1 MFVRIADTPYHGSG
15 KPRLKSAFSAVAL
28 VCLLG
33 LVAGGCAMSMELGSL
48 FGKDDDAKTTD
59 KSDARDVTAS
69 LQLVSTRS
77 ESSMTSTDWSLATIA
92 LREALAK
99 NEDGMSV
106 PWLNPNTGTRGT
118 VTPIASAYVQAG
130 SACRNFLASRVGDG
144 QEGWFE
150 GTACRGHAGQWDVR
164 STRALNNR

>member
-15 KPRLKSAFSAVAL
+15 KPRRKPAFSAVAL

-33 LVAGGCAMSMELGSL
+33 LAAGGCAMSMELGSL

-59 KSDARDVTAS
+59 KSDVRDVTAS

-77 ESSMTSTDWSLATIA
+77 ESGMTSIDWSLATIA

-99 NEDGMSV
+99 SEDGMSV

>member
-15 KPRLKSAFSAVAL
+15 KPRRKPALSAVAL
-28 VCLLG
+28 FCLLG
-33 LVAGGCAMSMELGSL
+33 LTACGCSMSMELGSL
-48 FGKDDDAKTTD
+48 FGKDDDAKATD
-59 KSDARDVTAS
+59 KSDPRDVTAS

-77 ESSMTSTDWSLATIA
+77 ENSMTSTDWSLATIA
-92 LREALAK
+92 LREALA
-99 NEDGMSV
+99 NSEDGMSV

-118 VTPIASAYVQAG
+118 VTPIASAYVQRG
-130 SACRNFLASRVGDG
+130 SACRNFLTSRVGDG

>member
-1 MFVRIADTPYHGSG
+1 MRITDTPPYHGSG
-15 KPRLKSAFSAVAL
+15 KPRGKPVATAAAV
-28 VCLLG
+28 VCLLS
-33 LVAGGCAMSMELGSL
+33 LAVGGCAMSMELGSL
-48 FGKDDDAKTTD
+48 FGRDDDTKTSA

-77 ESSMTSTDWSLATIA
+77 ESSMTSVDWSLATIA

-99 NEDGMSV
+99 SEDGMSV
-106 PWLNPNTGTRGT
+106 PWLNPNSGTRGT

-130 SACRNFLASRVGDG
+130 SACRNFLASRIGDG

-164 STRALNNR
+164 STRPLNNR

>member
-15 KPRLKSAFSAVAL
+15 KPRRKSAFSAVAL

-33 LVAGGCAMSMELGSL
+33 VVAGGCAMSMELGSL

-59 KSDARDVTAS
+59 KNDARDVTAS

-99 NEDGMSV
+99 GEDGMSV
-106 PWLNPNTGTRGT
+106 PWLNPHTGTRGT

-164 STRALNNR
+164 SKRALNNR

>member
-15 KPRLKSAFSAVAL
+15 KPRRKPAFSAVAL
-28 VCLLG
+28 VCLIG
-33 LVAGGCAMSMELGSL
+33 VAAGGCSMSMELGSV
-48 FGKDDDAKTTD
+48 FGKDDDTKAPD

-77 ESSMTSTDWSLATIA
+77 ESMTSTDWSLATIA

-99 NEDGMSV
+99 GDDGMSV

-118 VTPIASAYVQAG
+118 VTPIASAYVRAG

>member
-1 MFVRIADTPYHGSG
+1 MSVRIADTPYHGSR
-15 KPRLKSAFSAVAL
+15 KPRRRPATSAAAFI
-28 VCLLG
+28 CLLCFT
-33 LVAGGCAMSMELGSL
+33 VGGCAMSMELGSL
-48 FGKDDDAKTTD
+48 FGKDDDAKTVGKT
-59 KSDARDVTAS
+59 DARDVTAS

-77 ESSMTSTDWSLATIA
+77 ESGMTSTDWSLATIA

-99 NEDGMSV
+99 NEDSMSV
-106 PWLNPNTGTRGT
+106 PWLNPNSGSRGT

-164 STRALNNR
+164 STRALSNR

>member
-15 KPRLKSAFSAVAL
+15 KPRRKPASSAVAL
-28 VCLLG
+28 VCLIG
-33 LVAGGCAMSMELGSL
+33 LVAGGCSMSMELGSL
-48 FGKDDDAKTTD
+48 FGRDDDAKATD
-59 KSDARDVTAS
+59 KSEVTAS
-69 LQLVSTRS
+69 LQLVSART
-77 ESSMTSTDWSLATIA
+77 ENSMTSTDWSLATIA

-99 NEDGMSV
+99 NEDGMSI

-118 VTPIASAYVQAG
+118 VTPIASAYVRAG

-164 STRALNNR
+164 STRVLANR